1 MNRIP
6 TTSPNTFHTLAA
18 SLLCALMLGFSAQAQ
33 SVSLLNKSLNDAVRR
48 AQLWGDVPVTLVFA
62 CVPFTLPERWA
73 LKIPFGLDPHYDFSG
88 QVDTLSIGDDPIFRN
103 YGQPLVL
110 QAWEA
115 STDTSMGWNLDWKQ
129 PVLPRL
135 QCASLLHGCQ
145 TGLAATPCHPL
156 CIPHPI

>member
-48 AQLWGDVPVTLVFA
+48 AQLWGDVPLTSSF
-62 CVPFTLPERWA
+62 CVRPVHASRA
-73 LKIPFGLDPHYDFSG
+73 LGIENPFGLDPHYDFSG

-103 YGQPLVL
+103 YGNPWSSGLGGCPPIPL
-110 QAWEA
+110 WGG
-115 STDTSMGWNLDWKQ
+115 T
-129 PVLPRL
+129 
-135 QCASLLHGCQ
+135 
-145 TGLAATPCHPL
+145 
-156 CIPHPI
+156 